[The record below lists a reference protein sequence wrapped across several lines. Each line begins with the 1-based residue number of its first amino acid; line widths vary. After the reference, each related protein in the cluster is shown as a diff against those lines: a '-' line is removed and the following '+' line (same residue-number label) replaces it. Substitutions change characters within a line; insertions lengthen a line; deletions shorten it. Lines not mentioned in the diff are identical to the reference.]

1 MPAFRALVA
10 RSASKGVSLPSDVRF
25 TQQILEPG
33 EVVLVQGPAQANA
46 ASASGYRAE
55 SAHLTVSGEGAGAQQ
70 PLRISVGTFAE
81 VHRTAMLG
89 LVFAMIVGVAS
100 LVLIVLG
107 ALVVP

>member
-33 EVVLVQGPAQANA
+33 DVVLVQGAAQANA
-46 ASASGYRAE
+46 ASGDRAE
-55 SAHLTVSGEGAGAQQ
+55 SAHLTVMGEDARR

-81 VHRTAMLG
+81 VHRTVMLG
-89 LVFAMIVGVAS
+89 LVFAMIVGLAS